1 MCAQIGDSCHGVVY
15 WKPSD
20 ITYSGSES
28 ASREVANDYTI
39 AGSSPQT
46 IDEFLSGA
54 EAPAKEDLFHL
65 DYMQLSA
72 AVSENPP
79 VDPDWA
85 LVVTD
90 SSAQAPEDYLVMPA
104 KKWAEGSGKDTQLFH
119 GPSGDGTA
127 GFIPGR
133 LHAAGNLRHPH
144 RRHDRQ
150 TLEPAALLLPA
161 APAGQDAIGYPGHR
175 FLGGTVSLPD
185 GHSRGCGGQA
195 CG

>member
-46 IDEFLSGA
+46 IDECLSGA

-127 GFIPGR
+127 GFIPWPPTRCWQSASSSSSPRSANARACSASSPRCACWARRDRVSRPPLFGR
-133 LHAAGNLRHPH
+133 
-144 RRHDRQ
+144 
-150 TLEPAALLLPA
+150 
-161 APAGQDAIGYPGHR
+161 YC
-175 FLGGTVSLPD
+175 FLT
-185 GHSRGCGGQA
+185 
-195 CG
+195 

>member
-72 AVSENPP
+72 AVSENPRLILTGLSLSPTPPHRPRRTTWLCRRKSGRKDPGRTRSYSTAP
-79 VDPDWA
+79 VATAPP
-85 LVVTD
+85 V
-90 SSAQAPEDYLVMPA
+90 SS
-104 KKWAEGSGKDTQLFH
+104 
-119 GPSGDGTA
+119 
-127 GFIPGR
+127 PGR